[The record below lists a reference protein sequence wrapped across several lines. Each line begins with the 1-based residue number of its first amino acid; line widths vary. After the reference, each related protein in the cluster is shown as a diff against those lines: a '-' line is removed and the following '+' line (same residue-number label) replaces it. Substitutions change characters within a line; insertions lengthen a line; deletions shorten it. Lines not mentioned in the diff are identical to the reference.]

1 MLLAYGLARGLAKN
15 SYSEL
20 DDGECGNGDRPSDLE
35 VDELLEKLAI
45 AREREVPNWN
55 FVGELKQ
62 LEEEA
67 KWLDDYG
74 IEDFCPRTIKL
85 MSAWR
90 DGISQPEIAKQV
102 ANARGGSS
110 GRWSPPFV
118 RPVQATRLPLA

>member
-1 MLLAYGLARGLAKN
+1 MLLAYGLARGLAQN

-35 VDELLEKLAI
+35 VDELPEKLAI

-74 IEDFCPRTIKL
+74 IEDSCSRTVKL

-90 DGISQPEIAKQV
+90 DGIQ
-102 ANARGGSS
+102 
-110 GRWSPPFV
+110 
-118 RPVQATRLPLA
+118 